1 MNLQAKS
8 LVKLMMMKFP
18 KLLLLQLKWPSKMKM
33 MPKASLHALN
43 VLLKIE
49 QETKMKK
56 KKIQQDKIAREKESA
71 HKHEVVVKKQTESIA
86 KKS

>member
-1 MNLQAKS
+1 MTQQNEDDAKS
-8 LVKLMMMKFP
+8 ESTCSQCAIK
-18 KLLLLQLKWPSKMKM
+18 
-33 MPKASLHALN
+33 
-43 VLLKIE
+43 KIE